1 MLQIISGKFFHSKDR
16 YTYGGKGILFGNYR
30 WYEPIE
36 TCVATLESVDII
48 GSVTSYVVSYV
59 NQIEKPGKAGP
70 GTLLRTGDAE
80 IVEQFRLLSIMG
92 LQAYFHHDR
101 ESVAI
106 ACRKQPLSMSD
117 RVPSSFVP
125 RFFHS
130 SVQETKDEAEFFV
143 TYIKK
148 VIGLPRIVY
157 RAVLAAHKGFADAL
171 EVSDHNIDLAYSL
184 LVFVLEC
191 LSQTFDNYSPTW
203 DDYPNEVT
211 SALDPILKNLED
223 SITKDIRR
231 ALLRDR
237 NLKLQKRFVDFVSA
251 HVKKS
256 FFIEEAPVKRRALRK
271 VELARALKNAYG
283 MRSKYTH
290 QLQPIHELLR
300 TSGFAASEV
309 ILWEHEPYLS
319 LAGLVRLVRH
329 VICSFVARQENLEEE
344 DIDWRS
350 ELPGV
355 VHASLAPKY
364 WIWRHDTFRPENAT
378 EKLEGFLQ
386 QIESAHISGE
396 SITDLRDLMS
406 VYEKVLPR
414 AYGTD
419 KLRMF
424 ALYRAY
430 SLIVQEDGRT
440 QNHKTFI
447 AEHERLLEEC
457 SVEAML
463 VLLILENKWQW
474 EPRDLVKQWNLYQK
488 HRYHSRGL
496 AIPPGLEMLLQVEIA
511 EAYLEAG
518 STQRHSMW
526 LGRVLLDASGRPSL
540 QLIIRGA
547 RSNRTKIS
555 HSAFWETACE
565 DAKQQK

>member
-1 MLQIISGKFFHSKDR
+1 MLQIISAKFFHSEDR
-16 YTYGGKGILFGNYR
+16 YRYDGKGILFGNYR

-59 NQIEKPGKAGP
+59 NQIEKPDKGHQWG
-70 GTLLRTGDAE
+70 LLRTGDAK
-80 IVEQFRLLSIMG
+80 ILEQFRLLSILG
-92 LQAYFHHDR
+92 LQSYFHHDR

-130 SVQETKDEAEFFV
+130 SVQGTEEEVAFFT
-143 TYIKK
+143 TYVEK
-148 VIGLPRIVY
+148 VIGLPRGVY

-191 LSQTFDNYSPTW
+191 LSQTFDGYSPTW
-203 DDYPNEVT
+203 EDYPSKGV
-211 SALDPILKNLED
+211 LDPILRNLGD
-223 SITKDIRR
+223 STAEDIRH
-231 ALLRDR
+231 ALLRDE
-237 NLKLQKRFVDFVSA
+237 NLKLQKRFVDFVST
-251 HVKKS
+251 HVRKS

-271 VELARALKNAYG
+271 TELARVLRNAYG

-300 TSGFAASEV
+300 TSGFATSEV
-309 ILWEHEPYLS
+309 ILWKHEPYLS

-329 VICSFVARQENLEEE
+329 VICSFVAKQESLEEE

-355 VHASLAPKY
+355 VHVPFAPQY
-364 WIWRHDTFRPENAT
+364 WIWRRESFQPENAT

-386 QIESAHISGE
+386 QIESAHVSGE
-396 SITDLRDLMS
+396 SISDLRDLMAA
-406 VYEKVLPR
+406 YEEILPR
-414 AYGTD
+414 VHGTD

-424 ALYRAY
+424 ALYCAY

-440 QNHKTFI
+440 QNHKTVI
-447 AEHERLLEEC
+447 AKNERLLEEC
-457 SVEAML
+457 SIEAML

-474 EPRDLVKQWNLYQK
+474 EPRDLVKQWILYQK
-488 HRYHSRGL
+488 QRYHSRGL
-496 AIPPGLEMLLQVEIA
+496 AIPPGLEILLQVEIA

-526 LGRVLLDASGRPSL
+526 LGRALLDASGRSGL
-540 QLIIRGA
+540 QSIIRDA
-547 RSNRTKIS
+547 LLNRTRIS
-555 HSAFWETACE
+555 YASFWEAARE
-565 DAKQQK
+565 DAKQRK

>member
-1 MLQIISGKFFHSKDR
+1 MLQIISGKFFQSEDR
-16 YTYGGKGILFGNYR
+16 YRYDGKGILFGNYR

-59 NQIEKPGKAGP
+59 NQIEKPGKDGP
-70 GTLLRTGDAE
+70 ATLLRTGDAE
-80 IVEQFRLLSIMG
+80 IVEQFRLLSILG
-92 LQAYFHHDR
+92 LQSYFHQDR

-125 RFFHS
+125 RFFHNP
-130 SVQETKDEAEFFV
+130 VQGTEEEVAFFT
-143 TYIKK
+143 TYVEK
-148 VIGLPRIVY
+148 VIGLPRNVY

-171 EVSDHNIDLAYSL
+171 EVSGYNIDLAYTI
-184 LVFVLEC
+184 LVFALEC
-191 LSQTFDNYSPTW
+191 LSQTFDDYSPTW
-203 DDYPNEVT
+203 EDYPSEVT
-211 SALDPILKNLED
+211 SVLDPILRNLGD
-223 SITKDIRR
+223 STAEDIRR

-237 NLKLQKRFVDFVSA
+237 NLKLQKRFVDFVST
-251 HVKKS
+251 HVRKS
-256 FFIEEAPVKRRALRK
+256 FFIEEAPAKRRALRK
-271 VELARALKNAYG
+271 TELARALRNAYK
-283 MRSKYTH
+283 MRSEYTH

-300 TSGFAASEV
+300 TPGFAASEA
-309 ILWEHEPYLS
+309 ILWKHEPWLS

-329 VICSFVARQENLEEE
+329 VICSFVARQESLEEE

-355 VHASLAPKY
+355 VHVQLAPQY
-364 WIWRHDTFRPENAT
+364 WIWRHASFQPEDAT

-386 QIESAHISGE
+386 QIESVHVSGE
-396 SITDLRDLMS
+396 SLTGLRDLMG
-406 VYEKVLPR
+406 VYEEILPR
-414 AYGTD
+414 VHGTH
-419 KLRMF
+419 KLRML
-424 ALYRAY
+424 ALYCAY

-440 QNHKTFI
+440 ENHETVI

-457 SVEAML
+457 SIEAML
-463 VLLILENKWQW
+463 VLLISENKWPW

-488 HRYHSRGL
+488 QRYHSRGL
-496 AIPPGLEMLLQVEIA
+496 AIPPGLEILLQVEIA

-526 LGRVLLDASGRPSL
+526 LGRALLDASGRSSL
-540 QLIIRGA
+540 QSIIEGA
-547 RSNRTKIS
+547 RSNRTAIS
-555 HSAFWETACE
+555 HDPFWEAARE

>member
-1 MLQIISGKFFHSKDR
+1 MLQIISGKFFQSEDR
-16 YTYGGKGILFGNYR
+16 YRYNGKGILFGNYR

-59 NQIEKPGKAGP
+59 NQIEKPDKGHQWG
-70 GTLLRTGDAE
+70 LLRTGDAE
-80 IVEQFRLLSIMG
+80 ILEQFRLLSILG
-92 LQAYFHHDR
+92 LQSYFHHDR

-130 SVQETKDEAEFFV
+130 SVQGTEEEVAFFT
-143 TYIKK
+143 TYVEK
-148 VIGLPRIVY
+148 VIGLPRGVY

-184 LVFVLEC
+184 LVFALEC
-191 LSQTFDNYSPTW
+191 LSQTFDGYSPMW
-203 DDYPNEVT
+203 EDYPSEVT
-211 SALDPILKNLED
+211 NVLDPILKNLGDGTAE
-223 SITKDIRR
+223 DIRR

-251 HVKKS
+251 HVQKS

-271 VELARALKNAYG
+271 AELARALKNAYG

-290 QLQPIHELLR
+290 QLRPIHELLK

-309 ILWEHEPYLS
+309 IPWKHEPYLS

-329 VICSFVARQENLEEE
+329 VICSFVAKQESLEEE

-355 VHASLAPKY
+355 VHASLAPHF

-386 QIESAHISGE
+386 QIEAAHISGE

-414 AYGTD
+414 AYGIN

-424 ALYRAY
+424 ALYCAY
-430 SLIVQEDGRT
+430 SLIVQEDRRT
-440 QNHKTFI
+440 QNHKTVI
-447 AEHERLLEEC
+447 AEQERLLEEC
-457 SVEAML
+457 SIEAML
-463 VLLILENKWQW
+463 VLLILGNKWQW
-474 EPRDLVKQWNLYQK
+474 EPKDLVKQWNLYQK
-488 HRYHSRGL
+488 QRYCSQSL
-496 AIPPGLEMLLQVEIA
+496 AIPPRLEILLQVGIA
-511 EAYLEAG
+511 EAYLKAG

-526 LGRVLLDASGRPSL
+526 LGRALLDASGRPSL
-540 QLIIRGA
+540 QSLIRGA

-555 HSAFWETACE
+555 HDPFWEAARE